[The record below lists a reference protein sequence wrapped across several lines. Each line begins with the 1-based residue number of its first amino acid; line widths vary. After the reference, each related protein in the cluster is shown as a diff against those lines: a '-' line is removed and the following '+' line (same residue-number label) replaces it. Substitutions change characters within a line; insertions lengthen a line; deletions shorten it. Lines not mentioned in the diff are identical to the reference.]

1 MLDIKTTRAKTG
13 LSQSDFAKRLGVS
26 QAAVAYWEKGDKK
39 PTQEQ
44 VENIRTIFPI
54 EATHCAVD
62 PLWVAMSAISGL
74 ENAGRPPPMLRH
86 EAPRLQLIRTGFMP
100 ASEK

>member
-1 MLDIKTTRAKTG
+1 MLDVKTTRAKTG

-44 VENIRTIFPI
+44 VENIRSIFPI
-54 EATHCAVD
+54 EATTCAVD
-62 PLWVAMSAISGL
+62 PLWVAMSAIFDQIPK
-74 ENAGRPPPMLRH
+74 ERQRH
-86 EAPRLQLIRTGFMP
+86 FVDTLIRYFSP
-100 ASEK
+100 Q